1 MPDISSIINSIFAGM
16 PDLTN
21 AFVRGAQYA
30 LGAFV
35 LVGIVY
41 VLRRYL

>member
-1 MPDISSIINSIFAGM
+1 MPDISSILDALSAGI
-16 PDLTN
+16 PDLAG

-30 LGAFV
+30 IGAFV
-35 LVGIVY
+35 LVGIIY

>member
-1 MPDISSIINSIFAGM
+1 MPDINNLINSLAAGI
-16 PDLTN
+16 PDLAD

-30 LGAFV
+30 IGAFV

>member
-1 MPDISSIINSIFAGM
+1 MPDINNIITGFFSGM
-16 PDLTN
+16 PDL
-21 AFVRGAQYA
+21 AEPFVRGAQYA
-30 LGAFV
+30 IGAFV

>member
-1 MPDISSIINSIFAGM
+1 MPDINNIITGFFSGM
-16 PDLTN
+16 PDLTDS
-21 AFVRGAQYA
+21 FVRGAQYA
-30 LGAFV
+30 IGAFV

>member
-1 MPDISSIINSIFAGM
+1 MPDINSIINGFLSGM
-16 PDLTN
+16 PDLGD

-30 LGAFV
+30 IGAFI
-35 LVGIVY
+35 LVGMLY

>member
-1 MPDISSIINSIFAGM
+1 MPDINSIINDFLSGM
-16 PDLTN
+16 PDLGD

-30 LGAFV
+30 IGAFV
-35 LVGIVY
+35 LVGMIY